1 MKMPNLNVLVL
12 SHFNEGNRVF
22 EDYCN
27 GIKAHSGNYYF
38 VDYIH
43 LYSIEGKGGSEK
55 QIQEFV
61 IDKNIDCIFFIW
73 WSCDLTFDLQFIEKL
88 SSLAT
93 IVMNYFDTEYFFEGV
108 DRYYAQLAD
117 LVILPDCLSRYKYR
131 QLDINALTTFALYDK
146 DFYSKNDGIGKS
158 IDVSFVGNLKQ
169 SNRKA
174 YIDYLKTNG
183 IAVETFG
190 VGSDNGFVS
199 NQEMVEVFNK
209 SKINLNFTMTSDR
222 RNYVINPPAISERIK
237 QSKGRPNEI
246 ALSGGFILSENAPGI
261 EEMYSIGQ
269 QMDVFKTKE
278 DLLEKIRYYL
288 ANEQKR
294 EEISAA
300 GYQRALNDYDAISGF
315 KKVFSKIEELGRS
328 CNKTLY
334 MDREFIDNFVAYRLF
349 YIFQFLL
356 NGKFKNIPAELCLIW
371 KFKRINLKKSFYFA
385 LKGFLHHMRAHPEL
399 ESRLK
404 LIKNKLRIKLKY

>member
-12 SHFNEGNRVF
+12 SHFNEGNRIF

-43 LYSIEGKGGSEK
+43 LYSIEGKGRSEK
-55 QIQEFV
+55 QIQKFV

-117 LVILPDCLSRYKYR
+117 LVILPDCLSRYQYR
-131 QLDINALTTFALYDK
+131 QLDINALTTFSLYDK

-209 SKINLNFTMTSDR
+209 SKINLSFTMTSDR
-222 RNYVINPPAISERIK
+222 RNYVINPPAISERVK
-237 QSKGRPNEI
+237 QSKGRPSEI

-334 MDREFIDNFVAYRLF
+334 MDREFIDNFVAYRFF

-356 NGKFKNIPAELCLIW
+356 NGKFKNIPAEL
-371 KFKRINLKKSFYFA
+371 
-385 LKGFLHHMRAHPEL
+385 
-399 ESRLK
+399 
-404 LIKNKLRIKLKY
+404 